1 MRVTSGK
8 ATVKS
13 KLRIMKGQ
21 QECLRARQPPFPGAL
36 TTRLWSSPAMS
47 HDTDAWEENFREGDR
62 ESPGEDKRGEE
73 EVMGEP
79 SRG

>member
-1 MRVTSGK
+1 
-8 ATVKS
+8 
-13 KLRIMKGQ
+13 
-21 QECLRARQPPFPGAL
+21 
-36 TTRLWSSPAMS
+36 MS